1 MASYVICNI
10 ETCPAHGPPVQM
22 PHKFMLQ
29 TRSNNFLSQEP
40 KIYGNFGIHQIEKNV
55 FDMASKSTNVEWTAQ
70 CITTPCEYQ
79 QTKQTASTTP
89 TTIFHLPIAQHQH
102 RTLSTTY
109 YALHLR
115 ARWRAIRRLYTN
127 TFRLKAGVV
136 LVGVRYKNTSRPSWG
151 MILPKLSS

>member
-70 CITTPCEYQ
+70 CITTPSEYQ
-79 QTKQTASTTP
+79 QTKQTASTKP
-89 TTIFHLPIAQHQH
+89 TTIFPLPIAQPCPPRIMHCISELGGGQSVNC
-102 RTLSTTY
+102 TPTPSD
-109 YALHLR
+109 
-115 ARWRAIRRLYTN
+115 
-127 TFRLKAGVV
+127 
-136 LVGVRYKNTSRPSWG
+136 SRPVWCWWV
-151 MILPKLSS
+151 